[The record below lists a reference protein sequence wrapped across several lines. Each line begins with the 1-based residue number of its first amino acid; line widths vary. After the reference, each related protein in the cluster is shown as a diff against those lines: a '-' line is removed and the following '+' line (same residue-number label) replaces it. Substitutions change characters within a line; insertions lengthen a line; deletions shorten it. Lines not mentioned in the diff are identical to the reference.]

1 MNGYSTAA
9 TKAEGAR
16 YLVFGASGY
25 IGTNLVP
32 FLQERGITVRAAA
45 RNPDVLKARN
55 WQGIELVQADALDAV
70 SLGSALNGVD
80 VAFYLVHS
88 MAAGRNFSKLDLTAA
103 RNFAAA
109 AAGAGVQRIVYL
121 GGLVPEDAS
130 GEHIVSRRETGDALR
145 SGPIPVTEVR
155 AGIIVGPGSAAFE
168 VMRDLALN
176 LPVMVAP
183 RWVRAKSP
191 PIALENLLVYLLGVA
206 RNPQAAGQVYDA
218 AGPEQVSY
226 EEMMVLMADIAG
238 KRPPRIIPVPILS
251 PGLSSYWLGLV
262 TAVPPDIAKA
272 LIGGLKHDFYAD
284 DARLRQL
291 VPQNLL
297 TVREAITAAFAAERE
312 HHMLARWTEGAFD
325 QRGFRHDTAFYA
337 KKAGGSARGSASP
350 AALWAQVIRIGGSN
364 RYYYM
369 NWLWWVR
376 EFMDWC
382 VGGAGFSRGRR
393 DPDDLRLGDVIDY
406 WTVIGIE
413 PERHLTLHF
422 GMKAPGSGILE
433 FDLRPV
439 TEGTTEITITA
450 YWHPRGVWGLLYWY
464 ALVPAHLFIFRGWT
478 RAIVRRAQAAP
489 LSPESPRAVD
499 Q

>member
-1 MNGYSTAA
+1 MTQDTTGAA
-9 TKAEGAR
+9 PLPR

-25 IGTNLVP
+25 IGTNLVS
-32 FLQERGITVRAAA
+32 FMQRQSVTVRAAA
-45 RNPDVLKARN
+45 RNIEVL
-55 WQGIELVQADALDAV
+55 QGRGWDGVELVQADALDAITL
-70 SLGSALNGVD
+70 SNALDDVD

-88 MAAGRNFSKLDLTAA
+88 MASGTEFSKLDLIAA

-109 AAGAGVQRIVYL
+109 AAYAGVRRIVYL
-121 GGLVPEDAS
+121 GGLIPENAS
-130 GEHIVSRRETGDALR
+130 GEHIVSRRDTGDALR
-145 SGPIPVTEVR
+145 SGTVPVTEVR
-155 AGIIVGPGSAAFE
+155 AGIIIGPGSAAFE

-176 LPVMVAP
+176 LPFMVAP
-183 RWVRAKSP
+183 RWVRAISP

-206 RNPQAAGQVYDA
+206 ASEQAAGQVYDA
-218 AGPEQVSY
+218 AGPEEVSY
-226 EEMMVLMADIAG
+226 QEMMEMMAETAG
-238 KRPPRIIPVPILS
+238 KRRPMIIPVPFLS

-262 TAVPPDIAKA
+262 TAVPPDIARA
-272 LIGGLKHDFYAD
+272 LIGGLKHDFHAAD
-284 DARLRQL
+284 ASLREL
-291 VPQNLL
+291 VPQRLL
-297 TVREAITAAFAAERE
+297 TVKEAIGAAFSAERSR
-312 HHMLARWTEGAFD
+312 HMLARWTEGAFD
-325 QRGFRHDTAFYA
+325 LRGFRHDTAFYA
-337 KKAGGSARGSASP
+337 KKAGGSAQGQVSA
-350 AALWAQVIRIGGSN
+350 AALWAQVIRIGGNN

-393 DPDDLRLGDVIDY
+393 DPDDLRLGDVVDY

-433 FDLRPV
+433 FVLRPLAD
-439 TEGTTEITITA
+439 GHTEITITA

-478 RAIVRRAQAAP
+478 RAIVRRAQAA
-489 LSPESPRAVD
+489 R
-499 Q
+499 

>member
-1 MNGYSTAA
+1 MMADRTEANETDGPL
-9 TKAEGAR
+9 

-25 IGTNLVP
+25 IGGNLVP
-32 FLQERGITVRAAA
+32 FLQGQGGVRVRAAA
-45 RNPDVLKARN
+45 RNIEVLHARD
-55 WQGIELVQADALDAV
+55 WQGVELAQADALDSAT
-70 SLGSALNGVD
+70 LNSALSGVD

-88 MAAGRNFSKLDLTAA
+88 MAAGRDFGRLDLIAA

-121 GGLVPEDAS
+121 GGLVPDNAT

-145 SGPIPVTEVR
+145 SGPVPVTEVR

-176 LPVMVAP
+176 LPAMVTP

-206 RNPQAAGQVYDA
+206 RSAQAAGQVYDA
-218 AGPEQVSY
+218 AGPQQVSY
-226 EEMMVLMADIAG
+226 QEMMVLMAEIAG
-238 KRPPRIIPVPILS
+238 KRPPLIIPVPVLS

-284 DARLRQL
+284 DARLRQV
-291 VPQNLL
+291 VPQRLL
-297 TVREAITAAFAAERE
+297 TVREAIAAAFSAERS
-312 HHMLARWTEGAFD
+312 HRTLARWTEGAFD
-325 QRGFRHDTAFYA
+325 QRGSRHDTAFYA
-337 KKAGGSARGSASP
+337 KKASGSARGVVSAG
-350 AALWAQVIRIGGSN
+350 ALWAQVIRIGGRN

-376 EFMDWC
+376 EFIDWC
-382 VGGAGFSRGRR
+382 VGGAGLSRGRR
-393 DPDDLRLGDVIDY
+393 DPDALRLGDVIDY

-413 PERHLTLHF
+413 PERRLTLHF

-433 FDLRPV
+433 FDLRPA
-439 TEGTTEITITA
+439 TEDGDTEITITA

-464 ALVPAHLFIFRGWT
+464 TLAPAHLFIFRGWT
-478 RAIVRRAQAAP
+478 RAIVRRAQAADC
-489 LSPESPRAVD
+489 A
-499 Q
+499 

>member
-1 MNGYSTAA
+1 MS
-9 TKAEGAR
+9 EQAR
-16 YLVFGASGY
+16 YLVFGATGY
-25 IGTNLVP
+25 IGTHLVP
-32 FLQERGITVRAAA
+32 FLQRQGLRVRAAA
-45 RNPDVLKARN
+45 RNLEVLQARGWN
-55 WQGIELVQADALDAV
+55 GVELARADALDSS
-70 SLGSALNGVD
+70 SLKDALGDVT

-88 MAAGRNFSKLDLTAA
+88 MASGRDFGKLDLLAA
-103 RNFAAA
+103 RNFAASA
-109 AAGAGVQRIVYL
+109 ASAGVQRIVYL
-121 GGLVPEDAS
+121 GGLVPENAS

-145 SGPIPVTEVR
+145 NGPVPVTEVR
-155 AGIIVGPGSAAFE
+155 AGIIIGPGSAAFE

-191 PIALENLLVYLLGVA
+191 PIALDNLLTYLVGVA
-206 RNPQAAGQVYDA
+206 RSTQAAGQIYDA

-226 EEMMVLMADIAG
+226 QEMMVLMAETAG
-238 KRPPRIIPVPILS
+238 KRPPVIIPVPILS

-262 TAVPPDIAKA
+262 TAVPPDIARA

-284 DARLRQL
+284 DARLREL
-291 VPQNLL
+291 IPQRLL
-297 TVREAITAAFAAERE
+297 TVREAIAAAFSAERS
-312 HHMLARWTEGAFD
+312 HQMLARWTEGAFD
-325 QRGFRHDTAFYA
+325 LRGFRHDTAFYA
-337 KKAGGSARGSASP
+337 KKAGGSAEGKVSP
-350 AALWAQVIRIGGSN
+350 GALWAQVIRIGGRN

-393 DPDDLRLGDVIDY
+393 DPDDLRLGDVVDY
-406 WTVIGIE
+406 WTVIGME

-433 FDLRPV
+433 FVLRPL
-439 TEGTTEITITA
+439 THGHTEITITA

-464 ALVPAHLFIFRGWT
+464 TLVPAHLFIFRGWT
-478 RAIVRRAQAAP
+478 RAIVRRAQAA
-489 LSPESPRAVD
+489 S
-499 Q
+499 